1 MDPVSERRFF
11 NQFQP
16 QTLQI
21 AVLLLYLNAFFELLS
36 PYLGLLITLLFVAGL
51 VAGGYGIANEWRW
64 AYQLALV
71 VTVLRVVLFVAALG
85 IDVLEFPAILTLIF
99 DGALVG
105 LLVHPMSRDY
115 QRIWF
120 R

>member
-11 NQFQP
+11 NQHQP

-21 AVLLLYLNAFFELLS
+21 AVLLLYLNAFFDLLS
-36 PYLGLLITLLFVAGL
+36 LFFAGLTLLFVAGM
-51 VAGGYGIANEWRW
+51 VAGAYGIANEWRW

-71 VTVLRVVLFVAALG
+71 VTVLRVLLFVGALG
-85 IDVLEFPAILTLIF
+85 IDVLEFPAILTLLF